1 MLAHEDGGVRV
12 VVEIAGEP
20 RKLVDD
26 FLGDVG
32 MPLGRDEDPE
42 PGRAEKGGDERQG
55 VPPNR
60 GLRRAPRAEDRN
72 RGLRERPAP
81 RRRLSGSGRWRA
93 ACARPASPK
102 LRSPRHSRGR
112 PAWTND
118 PLGPPILALRPTV
131 ADLEE
136 EQRSLALGRTSK
148 WCRPERGTR
157 RHTVWQHPLRR
168 IPGTGSSR
176 LSLQGGGSQGGLG
189 GSPEPISAPR
199 RSGSQSRRHRSR
211 LRQAGK
217 GRADPGHGKRET
229 AELPRVEWARP
240 RSKSS
245 RAPALPERN
254 DRPRGARS
262 PPHICRLTPRRRGP
276 HPHRK
281 PASGACSP
289 NTTPSKRKGRSGV
302 SVTKSR

>member
-1 MLAHEDGGVRV
+1 MPDGLANGGDVPLS
-12 VVEIAGEP
+12 VEILEAVRCALKFTQP
-20 RKLVDD
+20 RR
-26 FLGDVG
+26 F
-32 MPLGRDEDPE
+32 E
-42 PGRAEKGGDERQG
+42 Q
-55 VPPNR
+55 
-60 GLRRAPRAEDRN
+60 
-72 RGLRERPAP
+72 AP
-81 RRRLSGSGRWRA
+81 RRKATVG
-93 ACARPASPK
+93 
-102 LRSPRHSRGR
+102 
-112 PAWTND
+112 
-118 PLGPPILALRPTV
+118 LALR
-131 ADLEE
+131 
-136 EQRSLALGRTSK
+136 EQREEPADA
-148 WCRPERGTR
+148 CRPSIDGSPLTASCMAAAAHRRAIEGERQYFDVAADPAHRAHDILDDVGVLAR
-157 RHTVWQHPLRR
+157 RRR
-168 IPGTGSSR
+168 
-176 LSLQGGGSQGGLG
+176 GGQGGLG

-229 AELPRVEWARP
+229 AELPRVEWARR

-276 HPHRK
+276 HPHWK